1 MLHAVLLVLDQTPNG
16 NRRALL
22 LLLMCAHPR
31 IRHHDIT
38 QYEVRLVEKYTQ

>member
-1 MLHAVLLVLDQTPNG
+1 MLLAVLLVLDQTPNG

-22 LLLMCAHPR
+22 LFMCAHPR